1 MASLGSLGSLVI
13 ELAANTARLQSDMG
27 KAVGIAQSA
36 AGKLQ
41 SAFKFAGGGL
51 LGGAVLGIAKQAI
64 DLGGALDDAR
74 IKAGVSGRAI
84 SELAYAAKFAEVD
97 LASLSTA
104 LQKMQV
110 FLSNAATGGKAQNE
124 ALRALGL
131 TFKELKELA
140 PDKQFELIADRISQ
154 LKDPADRT
162 RAAVELFGKSGASL
176 LPLFEQ
182 GAAGIRKAREEA
194 QRLGASF
201 SDQQLKKLAEA
212 GDAVDRLSLS
222 WQSFA
227 TTLTAKVSP
236 PLIAVLDA
244 LSGVNR
250 ARAQEEA
257 GKNLALLSS
266 QLKALERQRG
276 SIKGPNIDTSEL
288 DAKIAAIRKKIDDL
302 LQPIDTSQLL
312 SQRGRRTVPGFEAA
326 AEEAKAAATRIT
338 EAFEL
343 DPETLDRIAFE
354 DWKRQTVENMDEVIR
369 AGADMEDELSD
380 YADEMANSWEGA
392 SESISTFADQAA
404 RNMQDAFADFLFDPF
419 ENGIKGML
427 KGFVD
432 ILRRM
437 VAEAAAAKIFEA
449 LGFGQKS
456 GGGGGIFDK
465 LLGGLVGGGRNGV
478 GGLRIPGTIPGFAN
492 GGSFEV
498 GGGPGID
505 ANLVAFRATRGERVT
520 ISKPGM
526 GGGGV
531 VIAPT
536 YNIDARGATSE
547 LINAL
552 PEILRRRDAQLRED
566 IIEGL
571 RRGRY

>member
-1 MASLGSLGSLVI
+1 MAALGSLVI

-64 DLGGALDDAR
+64 ELGGALDDAR

-84 SELAYAAKFAEVD
+84 SELAFAAKFAEVD

-131 TFKELKELA
+131 TFKEIKDLA

-162 RAAVELFGKSGASL
+162 RAAVELFGRAGANL
-176 LPLFEQ
+176 LPLFEK
-182 GAAGIRKAREEA
+182 GAEGIRKAREEA
-194 QRLGASF
+194 QRLGASLT
-201 SDQQLKKLAEA
+201 DAQLKKLAEA

-222 WQSFA
+222 WQNFAARLTSFVA
-227 TTLTAKVSP
+227 PALT
-236 PLIAVLDA
+236 AVLDQ
-244 LSGVNR
+244 LSGANVTNEDR
-250 ARAQEEA
+250 L
-257 GKNLALLSS
+257 KLLKS
-266 QLKALERQRG
+266 QLDGIKSGYDEATKASLRFQIQQLESQVALEQQRAVG
-276 SIKGPNIDTSEL
+276 AGGPS
-288 DAKIAAIRKKIDDL
+288 
-302 LQPIDTSQLL
+302 
-312 SQRGRRTVPGFEAA
+312 RRRAVFAVGFEAV
-326 AEEAKAAATRIT
+326 AEEAKAAAK
-338 EAFEL
+338 EVASSFEL

-354 DWKRQTVENMDEVIR
+354 DWKRQTIDNMDEVIR
-369 AGADMEDELSD
+369 AGADMEDELSS

-437 VAEAAAAKIFEA
+437 VAEAAAAKVFEA
-449 LGFGQKS
+449 LGFGQ
-456 GGGGGIFDK
+456 GGGGSGGLLGKLFGG
-465 LLGGLVGGGRNGV
+465 LLGGAGGSKVLFPMPRALGGPVTAGAPYLVGERGPELFVPGVSGGIVPNNR
-478 GGLRIPGTIPGFAN
+478 
-492 GGSFEV
+492 
-498 GGGPGID
+498 
-505 ANLVAFRATRGERVT
+505 
-520 ISKPGM
+520 M
-526 GGGGV
+526 GGTPI
-531 VIAPT
+531 VINN
-536 YNIDARGATSE
+536 NIDARGATSE

-552 PEILRRRDAQLRED
+552 PEILRRNNAQVRED

>member
-1 MASLGSLGSLVI
+1 MAALGSLGSLVI

-51 LGGAVLGIAKQAI
+51 LGGAVIGIAQQAI
-64 DLGGALDDAR
+64 ELGDNLNKAA

-84 SELAYAAKFAEVD
+84 SELAFAAGQADIE
-97 LASLSTA
+97 LASLS
-104 LQKMQV
+104 
-110 FLSNAATGGKAQNE
+110 N
-124 ALRALGL
+124 ALRFMQTNLSKAASGSKEANNVLSALGL
-131 TFKELKELA
+131 TIEGIKGLQA
-140 PDKQFELIADRISQ
+140 DKQFELIADRVAS
-154 LKDPADRT
+154 LTDPADRA
-162 RAAVELFGKSGASL
+162 RASVELFGKSGAEL

-182 GAAGIRKAREEA
+182 GAEGIRKAREEA
-194 QRLGASF
+194 QRLGASLT
-201 SDQQLKKLAEA
+201 DQQIQKLAEA
-212 GDAVDRLSLS
+212 DDAIKRLSQS
-222 WQSFA
+222 WQNFAARLTSFVA
-227 TTLTAKVSP
+227 PALT
-236 PLIAVLDA
+236 AVLDQ
-244 LSGVNR
+244 LSGANVTNDDR
-250 ARAQEEA
+250 L
-257 GKNLALLSS
+257 KLLRS
-266 QLKALERQRG
+266 QLDSIKDGYNEAAKAALRLQIQQLESQAALEQQRAVG
-276 SIKGPNIDTSEL
+276 AGGPS
-288 DAKIAAIRKKIDDL
+288 
-302 LQPIDTSQLL
+302 
-312 SQRGRRTVPGFEAA
+312 RRRAVFAVGFEAA
-326 AEEAKAAATRIT
+326 AEEAKAVAKEVASS
-338 EAFEL
+338 FEL

-354 DWKRQTVENMDEVIR
+354 DWKRQTIDNMDEVIR
-369 AGADMEDELSD
+369 AGADMEDEISG

-437 VAEAAAAKIFEA
+437 VAEAAAAKVFEA
-449 LGFGQKS
+449 LGFGQGGGSGGLLGKLFGGLL
-456 GGGGGIFDK
+456 GGGGGSKVLFPMPRA
-465 LLGGLVGGGRNGV
+465 LGGPVTAGAPYLVGERGPELFVPGVSGGIVPNG
-478 GGLRIPGTIPGFAN
+478 R
-492 GGSFEV
+492 
-498 GGGPGID
+498 
-505 ANLVAFRATRGERVT
+505 
-520 ISKPGM
+520 M
-526 GGGGV
+526 GGGV

-552 PEILRRRDAQLRED
+552 PEILRRRDASLRED